1 MPKPQQVV
9 LSFSL
14 VLIAFAVSFDHL
26 AKIEERGRVQ
36 REPAAYGE
44 VVQELQQLFTQVRD
58 PRVFRADTATAIIHQ
73 FADRAYALNADQY
86 LPIAEADRADF
97 LQRADQLVKDLFETR
112 LLLRER
118 QRAFEAQWSTAERDA
133 AIDAFRRAH
142 LYLRYAEDHAIE
154 LLNTERKWAPNPAY
168 FSGEFPRTLT
178 PTHTSP
184 DFKPGDVFLVRGG
197 SFVSATIARSGDVVT
212 NMSHLAMIGVNE
224 AGELRVVESLL
235 EKGLVEYSLQDY
247 LKFEPL
253 PRVAIYRFRD
263 QAVAEQAAREVWSLF
278 RESEVRPIPFDV
290 GMNVHDHSKVYCA
303 EAVAI
308 AYKRAGERLRRSVQ
322 IPSAMTSFR
331 GARAT
336 VFFQEVGM
344 NIERSFA
351 PADLDVDTRFDLVG
365 EHRDLSLLAKSR
377 RFDVVLSIL
386 FDRFKQGYTYR
397 PDPTANLEGTFG
409 FFARKLGFFKDK
421 IAQDLPLRAV
431 VAFARHR
438 NLVDHLVEQLRIA
451 EEAQQARL
459 GRPLAYRELEVLLDE
474 YCRQSACVE
483 KLSEQLERRARQRGT
498 ERSLEPRPEQRSL
511 ESLEDR
517 APARSPRCESLFTSG

>member
-1 MPKPQQVV
+1 MLKPQKVIS
-9 LSFSL
+9 SFAL
-14 VLIAFAVSFDHL
+14 VLIAFALAFDHL
-26 AKIEERGRVQ
+26 ADLKSTGRAE
-36 REPAAYGE
+36 REPANYGA
-44 VVQELQQLFTQVRD
+44 VVQELQQLILQVRD
-58 PRVFRADTATAIIHQ
+58 PRAFRADTATSIIHQ

-86 LPIAEADRADF
+86 LPLAETDRLDF
-97 LQRADQLVKDLFETR
+97 IQRADQLVKDLFETR
-112 LLLRER
+112 LLLREK
-118 QRAFEAQWSTAERDA
+118 QRVFEAQWSAAERESA
-133 AIDAFRRAH
+133 VDAFRRAH

-154 LLNTERKWAPNPAY
+154 LLNRERRWAPNPTY
-168 FSGEFPRTLT
+168 FSGGFPRTLT
-178 PTHTSP
+178 TTGGAP

-197 SFVSATIARSGDVVT
+197 SFVSATIARSGDAVT

-235 EKGLVEYSLQDY
+235 EKGLVEYSLEDY
-247 LKFEPL
+247 LKTEPL

-263 QAVAEQAAREVWSLF
+263 QAVAEQAAREVWSLY

-290 GMNVHDHSKVYCA
+290 SMDVHDHSKVYCA

-308 AYKRAGERLRRSVQ
+308 AYKRAGEKLRRSIQ
-322 IPSAMTSFR
+322 LPSTMTSFR
-331 GARAT
+331 GARQT

-351 PADLDVDTRFDLVG
+351 PADLDVDTRFDLIG

-409 FFARKLGFFKDK
+409 FLARRLGFFKDK

-431 VAFARHR
+431 VAFVRHR

-459 GRPLAYRELEVLLDE
+459 GRPLAYRELEALLDQ
-474 YCRQSACVE
+474 YCRESACVE
-483 KLSEQLERRARQRGT
+483 KLSEQLERRARERG
-498 ERSLEPRPEQRSL
+498 PEQRPELRPGQRSL
-511 ESLEDR
+511 NGLEDR
-517 APARSPRCESLFTSG
+517 APNMSPRCESLFTPG